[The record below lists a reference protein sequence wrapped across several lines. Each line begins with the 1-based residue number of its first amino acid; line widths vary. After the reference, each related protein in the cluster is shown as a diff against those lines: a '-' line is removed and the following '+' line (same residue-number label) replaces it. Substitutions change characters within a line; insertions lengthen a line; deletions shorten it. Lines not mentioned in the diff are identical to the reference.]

1 MKTKL
6 LAAENYL
13 NPNNKMYIANGKSE
27 NILLDILSENRVGT
41 VIRLA
46 N

>member
-1 MKTKL
+1 MQTKL

-13 NPNNKMYIANGKSE
+13 NSSNKMYIANGKSE
-27 NILLDILSENRVGT
+27 NILLDVLSEKRVGT
-41 VIRLA
+41 VISLA